1 MHGFRVECGLPIFK
15 EKFRPMTIKLLS
27 ISLVVVGLTS
37 VSLTALAEEPASN
50 EDTEAEESPWKAT
63 AELGFISTTGNTE
76 TTSVQAKMD
85 ATHELQRWRNQYKFS
100 GLLKEDEVQLADGST
115 SSERTAERY
124 SVSIKSAYK
133 LEDEYSNL
141 FVFGSHTDDQF
152 GAFETYTSLALG
164 YGARLLHTKT
174 MDLDVEVGPGYFW
187 ADRQLDEGG
196 TMSEEGA
203 IFRGALEYNWAITRN
218 ADFQQTLSVES
229 GADNT
234 RTISDTSLST
244 RINGSLQMKV
254 GFNVSA
260 DSDVAQ
266 DKEKTDTTTYINL
279 VYKF

>member
-1 MHGFRVECGLPIFK
+1 
-15 EKFRPMTIKLLS
+15 MTIKPLSASLLVA
-27 ISLVVVGLTS
+27 SLAAT
-37 VSLTALAEEPASN
+37 SLTALAEEPASD
-50 EDTEAEESPWKAT
+50 EEAAVETEIEESPWDAS

-85 ATHELQRWRNQYKFS
+85 ATHELRRWRNQYKFS
-100 GLLKEDEVQLADGST
+100 GLLKEDEVELADGST

-124 SVSIKSAYK
+124 NVSLKSAYK
-133 LEDEYSNL
+133 LENEYANL
-141 FVFGSHTDDQF
+141 FVFGSYTDDQF

-164 YGARLLHTKT
+164 YGARLLHTES

-187 ADRQLDEGG
+187 ADRQLDDGD
-196 TMSEEGA
+196 TANEEGA
-203 IFRGALEYNWAITRN
+203 IFRGAVEYNWAITQF
-218 ADFQQTLSVES
+218 ADFQQTLSVEA

-244 RINGSLQMKV
+244 RINGSMQMKV

-260 DSDVAQ
+260 DSDVAS
-266 DKEKTDTTTYINL
+266 DKEKADTTTYINL